1 MKTFVEIGSSYF
13 NTLRELCDKGW
24 KGIMVDPLEIALNKV
39 PDHDNLI
46 KVTGAIDADFSIKK
60 LTKVKDKY
68 WDTLPDKDYLGMASI
83 GENAPIKDATPQ
95 YIEEIDIACVPFNFL
110 MEQLNIK
117 EIDYLKIDTE
127 GLDFDIIKSI
137 NFNLF
142 DIKLIKTEYEHI
154 SDQGYTLEEM
164 VDFLKEN
171 NYIVEVFER
180 DIVAIK
186 A

>member
-24 KGIMVDPLEIALNKV
+24 KGVMVDPLEIALNKV

-46 KVTGAIDADFSIKK
+46 KVTGAIDVDFSVKK
-60 LTKVKDKY
+60 LTKVKDEY
-68 WDTLPDKDYLGMASI
+68 WDNIHDTDYLGMASI
-83 GENAPIKDATPQ
+83 GVNAPIKKAKPE
-95 YIEEIDIACVPFNFL
+95 YIEEIDVACVPFNFL
-110 MEQLNIK
+110 MEQLNITK
-117 EIDYLKIDTE
+117 IDYLKIDTE
-127 GLDFDIIKSI
+127 GLDFDILKSI
-137 NFNLF
+137 DFNS
-142 DIKLIKTEYEHI
+142 ININLIKVEHEHI
-154 SDQGYTLEEM
+154 PDQGYTLKEM

-171 NYIVEVFER
+171 NYIVEIFET

>member
-1 MKTFVEIGSSYF
+1 
-13 NTLRELCDKGW
+13 
-24 KGIMVDPLEIALNKV
+24 
-39 PDHDNLI
+39 
-46 KVTGAIDADFSIKK
+46 
-60 LTKVKDKY
+60 
-68 WDTLPDKDYLGMASI
+68 MASI

-137 NFNLF
+137 DFNLF